1 MAVIRTVLLVLIGA
15 IPATILCWF
24 LGTAAIF
31 GFVAYF
37 APSDL
42 YWPAIALGSLA
53 EIYATY
59 ALWNAAF
66 GVTDRWVEVG
76 LAVGLVAAIPVVRNL
91 VWADDPILPGD
102 LRYIA
107 IGPIFAACYVLVE
120 IANKRRAHQT

>member
-1 MAVIRTVLLVLIGA
+1 MAVIRTALLVLIGA

-24 LGTAAIF
+24 LGTAVIS

-37 APSDL
+37 APSNF

-66 GVTDRWVEVG
+66 GVTDRWVEIG
-76 LAVGLVAAIPVVRNL
+76 LAAGLVAAIPIVRHL
-91 VWADDPILPGD
+91 TWADDPFLPGN

-107 IGPIFAACYVLVE
+107 IGPIVAAIYVLVE
-120 IANKRRAHQT
+120 IANKRRARQT